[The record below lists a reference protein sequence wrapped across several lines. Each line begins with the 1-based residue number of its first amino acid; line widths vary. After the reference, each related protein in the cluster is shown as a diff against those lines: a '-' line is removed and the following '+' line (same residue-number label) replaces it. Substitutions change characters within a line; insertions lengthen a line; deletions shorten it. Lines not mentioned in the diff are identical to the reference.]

1 MEWLNYKGV
10 EMSETNGVGKKNGKE
25 RMELN
30 DMELNYLVW
39 IKKKKKKW
47 KGMLDK
53 YFYHNI
59 TFIPFLLEKCKK
71 GSFVV
76 ILYYFHIFISINN
89 YYYYY

>member
-53 YFYHNI
+53 
-59 TFIPFLLEKCKK
+59 TFIITLHLFP
-71 GSFVV
+71 SF
-76 ILYYFHIFISINN
+76 
-89 YYYYY
+89 